1 MSDTEQSDVPTTT
14 ETTTTTEVVEVKKEL
29 TLITALQEV
38 LKTASF
44 HDGLAK
50 GLREAC
56 RSIVRDKP
64 YFVVLADNCT
74 EKQYKDLINALCRE
88 KKIDIISVPDQKEL
102 GQWCGLVKYDKQM
115 KVKKQIKCSCVVV
128 RDPGEASDEFNF
140 ILNDLSERHKE

>member
-1 MSDTEQSDVPTTT
+1 MSDTEQGEVP
-14 ETTTTTEVVEVKKEL
+14 TTTTTEVVEVKKEL
-29 TLITALQEV
+29 TLIGALQEV

-102 GQWCGLVKYDKQM
+102 GQWCGLVSYDKQM

>member
-1 MSDTEQSDVPTTT
+1 MSDTEHGDEVPQTTT
-14 ETTTTTEVVEVKKEL
+14 EETTTVVEEKKEL
-29 TLITALQEV
+29 TLMGALQTV

-102 GQWCGLVKYDKQM
+102 GQWVGLVRYDKQM
-115 KVKKQIKCSCVVV
+115 KVKKQIKCSCLVV
-128 RDPGEASDEFNF
+128 RDPGEPSEEFNF
-140 ILNDLSERHKE
+140 ILNDLQSRHKE